1 MAATTIDTAPPLAAR
16 RVASRPADATAVRP
30 QTLGSAIRSE
40 WIKLRTLRSTW
51 VGLGAA
57 LAVLIGFGA
66 IAAAVSTGSVAPPD
80 GTPGGGGGGAAD
92 AFGSLDPVST
102 VLMGAN
108 FAVLLI
114 GILGALAGAREYGSR
129 MIAATVAAVPRRW
142 QVVVAKATVFSGVTI
157 VVSVIGVLGAFAA
170 GMAVLAGGDAATV
183 GLTDDGVLR
192 QVLGMAAYIT
202 AVGLIG
208 LGLGILL
215 RSVAGSIGAVVAAFM
230 VLPPLAGALLP
241 DGWDPILAYLPS
253 SAASAFT
260 AVQGAGTE
268 VLGAGAGAVVL
279 AAWVAVTIG
288 AAIVSITRRDA

>member
-1 MAATTIDTAPPLAAR
+1 MATTTIETAAPLAAP
-16 RVASRPADATAVRP
+16 RVAARPADATAVRP

-51 VGLGAA
+51 VGLGSA
-57 LAVLIGFGA
+57 LAVLVGFGA

-80 GTPGGGGGGAAD
+80 GGGGGGGP
-92 AFGSLDPVST
+92 FGGTDPVST

-108 FAVLLI
+108 FAVLLV

-142 QVVVAKATVFSGVTI
+142 QVVVAKATVFTGVTLA
-157 VVSVIGVLGAFAA
+157 VSVIGVLGAFVA
-170 GMAVLAGGDAATV
+170 GMSVLSGGDAATV
-183 GLTDDGVLR
+183 ALTDDGVLR
-192 QVLGMAAYIT
+192 QVLGMAAYVT

-241 DGWDPILAYLPS
+241 DSWDPILAYLPS
-253 SAASAFT
+253 SAAAAFT
-260 AVQGAGTE
+260 AVQAAGTE
-268 VLGAGAGAVVL
+268 VLGAGAGALVL
-279 AAWVAVTIG
+279 AIWVAATIG
-288 AAIVSITRRDA
+288 GAIVSITRRDV

>member
-1 MAATTIDTAPPLAAR
+1 MAATTIDATAPLVAP

-51 VGLGAA
+51 VGLGSA
-57 LAVLIGFGA
+57 LAVLVGFGA

-80 GTPGGGGGGAAD
+80 GAPGGGGGDVG
-92 AFGSLDPVST
+92 FGGLDPVST

-108 FAVLLI
+108 FAVLLV

-142 QVVVAKATVFSGVTI
+142 QVVVSKAAVFTGVTL
-157 VVSVIGVLGAFAA
+157 VVSVIGVLGAFAV
-170 GMAVLAGGDAATV
+170 GMSVLAGGDAAAV

-215 RSVAGSIGAVVAAFM
+215 RSVAGSIGAVVAGFM

-241 DGWDPILAYLPS
+241 DSWDPILAYLPS
-253 SAASAFT
+253 SAAAAFT
-260 AVQGAGTE
+260 AVQAAGTE
-268 VLGAGAGAVVL
+268 ILGAGAGALVL
-279 AAWVAVTIG
+279 AAWVAVTVG

>member
-1 MAATTIDTAPPLAAR
+1 MAATTIDTTTPLASPRA
-16 RVASRPADATAVRP
+16 ASRPADATAVRP
-30 QTLGSAIRSE
+30 QTLGTAIRSE

-51 VGLGAA
+51 IGLGVTLA
-57 LAVLIGFGA
+57 LLVGFGA
-66 IAAAVSTGSVAPPD
+66 IAAAVATGSVATPE
-80 GTPGGGGGGAAD
+80 GGPGGGAGD
-92 AFGSLDPVST
+92 AFGSVDPVST

-157 VVSVIGVLGAFAA
+157 VVSVIGVLGAFLA
-170 GMAVLAGGDAATV
+170 GMAVLDGGDAATV
-183 GLTDDGVLR
+183 ALTDDGVLR
-192 QVLGMAAYIT
+192 EVLGMAAYIT

-230 VLPPLAGALLP
+230 VVPPLAGALLP
-241 DGWDPILAYLPS
+241 DSWDPILAYLPS

-260 AVQGAGTE
+260 TVQAAGTD
-268 VLGAGAGAVVL
+268 VLGAGPGALVL
-279 AAWVAVTIG
+279 AAWVVVTVVAAV
-288 AAIVSITRRDA
+288 VSITRRDA

>member
-1 MAATTIDTAPPLAAR
+1 MAAATIDTTPPLAASR
-16 RVASRPADATAVRP
+16 AASRPADATAVRP

-51 VGLGAA
+51 VGLGSA
-57 LAVLIGFGA
+57 LALLVGFGA
-66 IAAAVSTGSVAPPD
+66 IAAAVSTGSVAPPE
-80 GTPGGGGGGAAD
+80 GSPGGGAAD
-92 AFGSLDPVST
+92 PFGAMDPVST

-142 QVVVAKATVFSGVTI
+142 QVVVAKATVFSGLTI
-157 VVSVIGVLGAFAA
+157 VVSVIGVLGAFFA
-170 GMAVLAGGDAATV
+170 GMAVLDGGDAATV
-183 GLTDDGVLR
+183 ALTDDGVLR

-241 DGWDPILAYLPS
+241 DSWDPILAYLPS

-260 AVQGAGTE
+260 AVQAAGTE
-268 VLGAGAGAVVL
+268 VLGAGAGGMVL
-279 AAWVAVTIG
+279 AAWVAATLG
-288 AAIVSITRRDA
+288 AAVISITRRDA